1 MGLVKMVIKNVNE
14 NLMKFVIINSLFV
27 YYTQFIAFLL
37 YLVVLFFNIVT
48 NLLQFVEIIVF

>member
-1 MGLVKMVIKNVNE
+1 MVIKNVNE

-48 NLLQFVEIIVF
+48 NLSKFVEIIVY

>member
-1 MGLVKMVIKNVNE
+1 MVIKNVNE

-27 YYTQFIAFLL
+27 YYIKIIAFLL

-48 NLLQFVEIIVF
+48 NLSKFVEIIVY